1 VATSP
6 KSGSAPAKYLVE
18 KSRQM
23 GFVLALLGLAG
34 AASGQNSPSV
44 LPSAAPTGSPLQSAA
59 PAAPPAQPAPPVDP
73 VDPDGP
79 EPEPQQDQEPPSPAR
94 HAEAPL
100 ERQKL
105 PLQNGMLRIPGAEF
119 VMGFDGGPPGEPN
132 EKPAH
137 IVRVAPFWIDR
148 TEVTVEDMR
157 ACINRG
163 ACNVRLGTGP
173 TCNFS
178 RAEPRAPINC
188 VPWQSA
194 DAYCRAVG
202 KRLPTEAEWELAAG
216 GAKSRFFPWGTAYPT
231 CAHAV
236 TLLNNRAGVSCSA
249 RGPTVVG
256 SHPKGASYFGV
267 EDMAGNVEEWVADW
281 YGDKYEVRPQP
292 RPTSSPSGPAFGVAH
307 VIRGGGWMSRPREAR
322 VTARSWGSPN
332 EAGPNVGFRCAR
344 D

>member
-1 VATSP
+1 MRGPTQAL
-6 KSGSAPAKYLVE
+6 K
-18 KSRQM
+18 RC
-23 GFVLALLGLAG
+23 FVLSCVALTSV
-34 AASGQNSPSV
+34 ASGQGQPSV
-44 LPSAAPTGSPLQSAA
+44 DDVS
-59 PAAPPAQPAPPVDP
+59 
-73 VDPDGP
+73 P
-79 EPEPQQDQEPPSPAR
+79 EPGEQQPENEPPPPQVP
-94 HAEAPL
+94 EEPV
-100 ERQKL
+100 ERTKL
-105 PLQNGMLRIPGAEF
+105 PMQNGMLRIPGGEF
-119 VMGFDGGPPGEPN
+119 VMGFEGGAPGEPN

-137 IVRVAPFWIDR
+137 IVKVSPFWIDR

-173 TCNFS
+173 LCTFARS
-178 RAEPRAPINC
+178 EPRAPINC

-202 KRLPTEAEWELAAG
+202 KRLPSEAEWELAAG
-216 GAKSRFFPWGTAYPT
+216 GGRSKLFPWGTAYPNCT
-231 CAHAV
+231 LAV

-249 RGPTVVG
+249 RGPAIVG
-256 SHPKGASYFGV
+256 GHPKGASYFGV

-281 YGDKYEVRPQP
+281 YADRYEVRQQP
-292 RPTSSPSGPAFGVAH
+292 RPSSPSGPAFGVAH
-307 VIRGGGWMSRPREAR
+307 VLRGGGWMSRPRETR